1 MTRHDQEFD
10 FSTPPFNLLTAGQV
24 RELGA
29 RMDIEFIPKGTLIL
43 EAGAASAAVY
53 VILKGEVVALEVGE
67 GYTRVFAE
75 FGPHDLFG
83 TTASLTGRARYT
95 YEALEDTL
103 AWTIPAASFR
113 AAVAA
118 NGRFAGYFLESLAK
132 RSMDAEAERAPGDLA
147 EMMLTRV
154 ADALLAEAVQVPEDC
169 RLDEATR
176 RMRDRRV
183 DCVFVEGPAGL
194 GIATRTDLLEAI
206 ALSNRGLDQPIG
218 PIASRPIVS
227 CTTSDPLFQALV
239 TMTRAGIERIAVL
252 EDDELMGTLGLAELL
267 SHYSSNSHVIGLR
280 VARAASREELS
291 QAAGQVNRLVS
302 TLHATGARMQYLAD
316 LVSAVNQRLLAR
328 LYDFCFEES
337 LGSRCCLLVLGSEG
351 RGEQLLKTDQDNAL
365 ILGPG
370 IPDETVA
377 PGAEA
382 YSAGLATMGYPPCP
396 GRVMVSNAAWRG
408 NEADWLSRLA
418 TLQGDTSPQALLRVA
433 ILLDARVVA
442 GDAALFDPI
451 RRALQAFGKKDVWM
465 HHFVAPA
472 LEFQTPLRLFG
483 GLLGRSSPVDL
494 KKGGIFPV
502 VHGVRTLAL
511 QHALEETSTFERID
525 ALIELG
531 ALSGALGAD
540 LRQSYAI
547 MLRLRLGQQ
556 LEALANEEKPDNSVK
571 LSEMR
576 RLDRDL
582 LRDSL
587 GVVREFQR
595 FLSARYGHGI

>member
-1 MTRHDQEFD
+1 VSRHDQEFD
-10 FSTPPFNLLTAGQV
+10 FSTPPFDLLTAEQAG
-24 RELGA
+24 ELGA
-29 RMDIEFIPKGTLIL
+29 RMDIEFIPKGKVIL
-43 EAGAASAAVY
+43 EAGGASESVY

-103 AWTIPAASFR
+103 AWIIPAASFR

-118 NGRFAGYFLESLAK
+118 NGRFASYFLASLAK
-132 RSMDAEAERAPGDLA
+132 RSLEAETAAAPGDLA

-154 ADALLAEAVQVPEDC
+154 GDALLAEAVKVPEDC

-206 ALSNRGLDQPIG
+206 ALSNKGLDQPIG
-218 PIASRPIVS
+218 QIASRPVVS
-227 CTTSDPLFQALV
+227 CSTADPLFQALV

-252 EDDELMGTLGLAELL
+252 EDGELEGTLGLAELL

-280 VARAASREELS
+280 VARAASQKELS

-316 LVSAVNQRLLAR
+316 LVSAVNQRLLSR

-370 IPDETVA
+370 VTDESVA
-377 PGAEA
+377 SSAEA

-396 GRVMVSNAAWRG
+396 GGVMVSNADWRG
-408 NEADWLSRLA
+408 SADDWLARLA
-418 TLQGDTSPQALLRVA
+418 TLRGDTSTRALLRVA

-442 GDAALFDPI
+442 GDPELFDPV
-451 RRALQAFGKKDVWM
+451 RRALLAFGEKDVWL

-511 QHALEETSTFERID
+511 QQALAETSTFERID
-525 ALIELG
+525 ALIEQG

-556 LEALANEEKPDNSVK
+556 LEAVARDEKPDNSVK